1 MSIYKRVRDGKA
13 SNFYYYKFEYQGK
26 VIRKCAETANKY
38 EAMAREREARTHA
51 REGRWAEIR
60 KMGMRQS
67 GDAARMADV
76 LTVYRNRAP
85 VTPTTKRQN
94 ISCLRTV
101 CATLYK
107 NELEELSTADMTA
120 KLVREY
126 KAAAIAGAGQDKV
139 ALESAKITAN
149 STYGQARSLF
159 SDAMLIC
166 YEDNNLHLG
175 DNIAEF
181 RTVPLFEVA
190 RRQYKRPSLEL
201 LIQLLK
207 MAFVGEGDIKSL
219 RDTDP
224 NAYKAFLLCL
234 GLGLRKAGA
243 SHARYSWITQQK
255 SAPIAQLM
263 LAFRAKAPAAGQ
275 AAATPAVPVSSDDAN
290 PSPATDQAAAIPVIQ
305 EKVQRVLLI
314 QIEEDFQPKGKDET
328 CIPMDEF
335 VFTELEALRV
345 ANSDVKAPS
354 YILHGNFSERTE
366 LVWRRLSAWMLSL
379 GWERRMKAHELRKL
393 YGSEVATAFGL
404 YAAQQLLGHKD
415 ANITSDRYAA
425 LTNLPDVRIF
435 G

>member
-13 SNFYYYKFEYQGK
+13 SDFYYYKFEYQGK

-51 REGRWAEIR
+51 REGRWAAIR
-60 KMGMRQS
+60 KMGMRQGGGS
-67 GDAARMADV
+67 ARMSDV
-76 LTVYRNRAP
+76 LTVYRNRAA
-85 VTPTTKRQN
+85 VTPTTIRQN

-101 CATLYK
+101 CATLYTT
-107 NELEELSTADMTA
+107 ELEELSTADLTA

-126 KAAAIAGAGQDKV
+126 KAAALAAAGQDKV

-149 STYGQARSLF
+149 STYAQARSLF
-159 SDAMLIC
+159 SEAMLVC
-166 YEDNNLHLG
+166 YADNNLELG

-181 RTVPLFEVA
+181 RTVPLFDVA

-201 LIQLLK
+201 LVKLLK
-207 MAFVGEGDIKSL
+207 LAFVGEGETKSL

-243 SHARYSWITQQK
+243 SHARYSWITEQK

-263 LAFRAKAPAAGQ
+263 LALRAAQAPA
-275 AAATPAVPVSSDDAN
+275 
-290 PSPATDQAAAIPVIQ
+290 DQAAAIPAVP
-305 EKVQRVLLI
+305 EKAQRVLAI
-314 QIEEDFQPKGKDET
+314 QIESDFQPKGKDET
-328 CIPMDEF
+328 CIPMDDF
-335 VFTELEALRV
+335 VFAELEALRV
-345 ANSDVKAPS
+345 ANADPAAPA
-354 YILHGNFSERTE
+354 YFLHGNFSERTE

-393 YGSEVATAFGL
+393 YGAEVATAFGI
-404 YAAQQLLGHKD
+404 YAAQTLLGHKD
-415 ANITSDRYAA
+415 ANLTSDRYAA
-425 LTNLPDVRIF
+425 LTNMPDVRIF